1 MYDGDPNPALREEQR
16 VNETPNTT
24 PRCKAQLAELE
35 PYEPV
40 SSLDDIRAYPYEDE
54 PLKLDWNESTIAPS
68 PRVVERIQQFMAN
81 THHLNWYPDLFSHRL
96 LPDLAAYTGRSE
108 DEILVTSGSDDALDL
123 ICKTFLDPG
132 DEVVL
137 PRPTYTH
144 FLVFAQAQG
153 GRVVSVVGPDPFEKN
168 IGGLV
173 AALTPRTKIVYLVS
187 PNNPT
192 GQLYTAD
199 EVTLLARR
207 APQALIIVD
216 EAYHEF
222 CGVTAAG
229 LVGKLPNVVVTR
241 TFSKAYGLAGL
252 RIGYAMSTPD
262 VLRHFKKI
270 HNPKG
275 VNVIAQIAAKTAL
288 ADQEHLQRFVA
299 DVTESKG
306 ILCHELGALGFPCR
320 ATPANYVNVRVPDP
334 AGLCRALAER
344 NVYVRNRDGLP
355 GMKGVVRITV
365 GTPAQTRVLLDR
377 LRDALRTAPSS
388 EVRRAASA

>member
-1 MYDGDPNPALREEQR
+1 M
-16 VNETPNTT
+16 NENRAET
-24 PRCKAQLAELE
+24 PRCKVQLNELE

-40 SSLDDIRAYPYEDE
+40 SSLDDIRAYPYDDE

-68 PRVVERIQQFMAN
+68 PQVVERIQKFMAN

-96 LPDLAAYTGRSE
+96 LPDLAAYTGRRE
-108 DEILVTSGSDDALDL
+108 DEILVTAGSDDGLDL

-132 DEVVL
+132 DEVVV

-168 IGGLV
+168 VDGLL

-216 EAYHEF
+216 EAYFEF
-222 CGVTAAG
+222 CGVTSAG
-229 LVGKLPNVVVTR
+229 LVGQLPNVVVTR

-252 RIGYAMSTPD
+252 RIGYVMSTPD

-275 VNVIAQIAAKTAL
+275 VNVIAQLAAKTAL
-288 ADQEHLQRFVA
+288 ADQEHLKRFVA
-299 DVTESKG
+299 DVTEAKAM
-306 ILCHELGALGFPCR
+306 LCHELAALGFLCR
-320 ATPANYVNVRVPDP
+320 PTPANYVNVRVPDP

-344 NVYVRNRDGLP
+344 NAYVRNRDGLP

-365 GTPAQTRVLLDR
+365 GTPQQMRVLLDR
-377 LRDALRTAPSS
+377 IREALGVTHA

>member
-1 MYDGDPNPALREEQR
+1 MNQPRT
-16 VNETPNTT
+16 ETPS
-24 PRCKAQLAELE
+24 CKIQLAELA

-81 THHLNWYPDLFSHRL
+81 QHHLNWYPDLFSHRL
-96 LPDLAAYTGRSE
+96 LPDLAARTGRAE
-108 DEILVTSGSDDALDL
+108 DEILVTNGSDDALDL

-132 DEVVL
+132 DEVVV

-153 GRVVSVVGPDPFEKN
+153 GRVVSVVGSDPFEKN
-168 IGGLV
+168 LDGLL

-199 EVTLLARR
+199 EISLLARR
-207 APQALIIVD
+207 APQALIVVD

-229 LVGKLPNVVVTR
+229 LVGRLPNVVVTR

-252 RIGYAMSTPD
+252 RIGYALAAPEI
-262 VLRHFKKI
+262 VLHFKKI

-288 ADQEHLQRFVA
+288 ADQEHLRRFVA
-299 DVTESKG
+299 DVTEAKAM
-306 ILCHELGALGFPCR
+306 LCRELTALGFPCR
-320 ATPANYVNVRVPDP
+320 TTPANYVNVRVPDP
-334 AGLCRALAER
+334 AGLCKALADR

-377 LRDALRTAPSS
+377 LTEGLGIRSA
-388 EVRRAASA
+388 EERRAASA